1 LNAPPLAIGPVTRNM
16 GLVTAFRALASGVAR
31 SAPTAGIRTGLGPL
45 TGTRLG
51 R

>member
-1 LNAPPLAIGPVTRNM
+1 
-16 GLVTAFRALASGVAR
+16 VTAFGTLAPGVAR
-31 SAPTAGIRTGLGPL
+31 PAPAADGWTGLGPL

>member
-1 LNAPPLAIGPVTRNM
+1 
-16 GLVTAFRALASGVAR
+16 VTAFRALASGVAR
-31 SAPTAGIRTGLGPL
+31 PAPAVGSRTGLGPL